1 MPKQTTGNGLDRVC
15 AKQSS
20 QVVFINEAADGK
32 TNFSMDKLLTIFN
45 REGVV
50 KAQKSNDLSTRVV
63 EIKAALAFTWN
74 VEMRASAPIKQRM
87 VSLQYK
93 ANDQNQETRAAFSK
107 LFERKPEELASVLQ
121 LLMQHRGEIEQQL
134 VQDVLK
140 LRSKLLLHGVAT
152 ERIAGCYAVCLA
164 GFQALVSIAGLDVQV
179 AKERLKL
186 VMEQAAQMAKTK
198 NAYASDETE
207 DADVFLEA
215 ILSYKASQTQRSTV
229 MMALNSIRIEPPIS
243 TRWRS
248 TLRVLCLTCEWKGV
262 WN

>member
-1 MPKQTTGNGLDRVC
+1 
-15 AKQSS
+15 
-20 QVVFINEAADGK
+20 
-32 TNFSMDKLLTIFN
+32 
-45 REGVV
+45 
-50 KAQKSNDLSTRVV
+50 
-63 EIKAALAFTWN
+63 
-74 VEMRASAPIKQRM
+74 M

-140 LRSKLLLHGVAT
+140 IRRKLLQAGVAT

-164 GFQALVSIAGLDVQV
+164 GFQALVSIAGLDTQV
-179 AKERLKL
+179 AKERFKL
-186 VMEQAAQMAKTK
+186 VLDETTQMAKTK

-215 ILSYKASQTQRSTV
+215 ILGELQGKENPTAYNDDGFRLYKDRATNEQQVAIYLEKAVPYLREKKHLELTRDMKALKSQLQQHPLFVKKDYPTKIHDKNVKTYVFRY
-229 MMALNSIRIEPPIS
+229 EP
-243 TRWRS
+243 
-248 TLRVLCLTCEWKGV
+248 EQEGEK
-262 WN
+262 